1 MTDVIPATDGQVEG
15 WRNGALLLH
24 PEGAHNPET
33 LTGRV
38 LAMAARIDA
47 EKAARAEAEAERDAL
62 REQVGA
68 LEVVSDPDVA
78 DLDPET
84 RDAIRDLCVA
94 VAMLA
99 HGTVALIGTDAAGH
113 VMDAAGRLSARM
125 DALDERE
132 DR

>member
-68 LEVVSDPDVA
+68 LDAVSDPDVA
-78 DLDPET
+78 DLDSET

-94 VAMLA
+94 VATLA
-99 HGTVALIGTDAAGH
+99 HGTVALIGT
-113 VMDAAGRLSARM
+113 DAAGRLSARM